1 MKSFEHNNPQESG
14 RGIMKKNGLC
24 GWLVGTAL
32 LASGMASAQAQT
44 LHFALAAEPYP
55 PFSVKQPDGKWTG
68 FEPDLIQKVCAELK
82 AQCEIDEVAWDGI
95 IPALLAKKV
104 DVIFNSMSITEER
117 EKQIAFSVPYYDT
130 PVAVAAPAA
139 SEIKIS
145 PEGLKGK
152 VIGVQTSTVSSS
164 YLKKYYEK
172 IADVRYYDTQD
183 SVNAD
188 LAAGR
193 IDLMMADG
201 VAVKAFLDSP
211 DAKAAGI
218 VSKGEVPY
226 DPVFGRGVGAGLR
239 KEDTAL
245 KAQIDDAIGKLLASD
260 DYKQLSNKYFG
271 LSVAPKQQ

>member
-1 MKSFEHNNPQESG
+1 MNRQ
-14 RGIMKKNGLC
+14 GLC
-24 GWLVGTAL
+24 GWLAGAAL
-32 LASGMASAQAQT
+32 LAAGMASAQAET
-44 LHFALAAEPYP
+44 LRFALAAEPYP
-55 PFSVKQPDGKWTG
+55 PFSVKQPDGQWTG
-68 FEPDLIQKVCAELK
+68 FEPDLIHKVCAEMK

-95 IPALLAKKV
+95 IPALMAKKI
-104 DVIFNSMSITEER
+104 DVIFNSMSITDER

-130 PVAVAAPAA
+130 PVAVAAPAT
-139 SEIKIS
+139 SDITIS

-152 VIGVQTSTVSSS
+152 VIGVQISTVSSN

-188 LAAGR
+188 LVAGR

-201 VAVKAFLDSP
+201 IAVKSFLDSP

-218 VSKGEVPY
+218 VSKGEVPH
-226 DPVFGRGVGAGLR
+226 DPLFGRGVGAGLR
-239 KEDTAL
+239 KDDTAL
-245 KAQIDDAIGKLLASD
+245 KARLDEAIGKLLASD
-260 DYKQLSNKYFG
+260 DYKALSDKYFG

>member
-1 MKSFEHNNPQESG
+1 MNN
-14 RGIMKKNGLC
+14 KGLC
-24 GWLVGTAL
+24 GWLTGAAL
-32 LASGMASAQAQT
+32 LVAGVASAQAET
-44 LHFALAAEPYP
+44 LRFAMAAEPYP
-55 PFSVKQPDGKWTG
+55 PFSVKQPDGQWTG
-68 FEPDLIQKVCAELK
+68 FEPDLIHKVCAEMK

-104 DVIFNSMSITEER
+104 DVIFNSLSITDER

-130 PVAVAAPAA
+130 PVAVAAP
-139 SEIKIS
+139 SGTEVNIS

-152 VIGVQTSTVSSS
+152 VIGVQISTVSSN

-188 LAAGR
+188 LVAGR

-201 VAVKAFLDSP
+201 VAVKSFLDSP

-226 DPVFGRGVGAGLR
+226 DPLFGRGVGAGLR
-239 KEDTAL
+239 KDDTAL
-245 KAQIDDAIGKLLASD
+245 KAKLDVAIAKLVASD
-260 DYKQLSNKYFG
+260 DYKALSNKYFG
-271 LSVAPKQQ
+271 LSVAP